1 MQGKERERSVCMHVC
16 LGEGGS
22 CWMLFSVNK
31 DVFFLLGL
39 AHLVVGLNIL
49 ANAVNSF
56 G

>member
-1 MQGKERERSVCMHVC
+1 MHVC